1 MLILVPEPD
10 PGCRE
15 DRECPSKHACI
26 IENGFG
32 TCRNPCLVYEPCAR
46 NARCEVHDELPLRVM
61 SCTCLPGYTG
71 KGDVQCDKISKGL
84 VNKFCNGI
92 TKFQVMAETLAVK

>member
-1 MLILVPEPD
+1 MIIVSCVVPEIIPD
-10 PGCRE
+10 VGCKE

-32 TCRNPCLVYEPCAR
+32 TCLNPCLKFEPCAR

-61 SCTCLPGYTG
+61 SCTCLPGFTG
-71 KGDVQCDKISKGL
+71 KGDVQCDRISKHNSNVFL
-84 VNKFCNGI
+84 
-92 TKFQVMAETLAVK
+92 